1 VLTDIREMHTF
12 IKRIRWHVWIRL
24 SERDTVECVGY
35 VEGVRLSR
43 YKLMDMPAVS
53 HYTFSVSDVKISC
66 HFVDCHVPINSTSL
80 SLDGISE
87 WVDIVTNT
95 LF

>member
-1 VLTDIREMHTF
+1 MNTF
-12 IKRIRWHVWIRL
+12 IKGIGWHVWIRL

-35 VEGVRLSR
+35 VEGVCLSR
-43 YKLMDMPAVS
+43 YKLMDMPSVS
-53 HYTFSVSDVKISC
+53 HYTFSVSDVKIAC
-66 HFVDCHVPINSTSL
+66 HFIHCHVSINSTSL
-80 SLDGISE
+80 SFDSISE